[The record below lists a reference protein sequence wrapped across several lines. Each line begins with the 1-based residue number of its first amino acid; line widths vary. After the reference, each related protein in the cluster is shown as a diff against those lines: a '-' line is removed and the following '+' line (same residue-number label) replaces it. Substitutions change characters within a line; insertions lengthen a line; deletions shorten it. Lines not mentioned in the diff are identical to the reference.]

1 MNMAAIEEEVLA
13 LTPEQQDR
21 ISALL
26 VSLRLKRDGLFE
38 GISNRLNDGDEEN
51 WVSWDELKPELED
64 DSRDSG

>member
-1 MNMAAIEEEVLA
+1 MNMAAIQEEVLA